1 MSLFSNKC
9 FTDPRDKNVKRSTI
23 VAYNKI
29 NTFITNMALIQMQS
43 DFRLNRNNDGL
54 DYLSQTLD
62 IVFERFRTEDI
73 R

>member
-9 FTDPRDKNVKRSTI
+9 LTDPRDKNVKRSTI